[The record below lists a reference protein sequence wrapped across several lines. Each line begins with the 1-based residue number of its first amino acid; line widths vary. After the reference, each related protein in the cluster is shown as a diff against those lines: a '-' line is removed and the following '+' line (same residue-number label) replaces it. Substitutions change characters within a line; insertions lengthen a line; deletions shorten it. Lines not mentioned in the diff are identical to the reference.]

1 MVNVKLS
8 DAVSAVDVQAVW
20 TSAYA
25 WPSGNRWINTS
36 PIHDDLPSLLALA
49 RTHTAIP
56 RPTIRQKSSRENR
69 TEEMELAMD
78 AFERNEASDLRYKL
92 ANATRRTTD
101 CMVA

>member
-8 DAVSAVDVQAVW
+8 DAVSAVDVHAVW

-36 PIHDDLPSLLALA
+36 PIQDVCACTLALKPHA
-49 RTHTAIP
+49 AHTTSP
-56 RPTIRQKSSRENR
+56 WPTIRQKSSRENR

-78 AFERNEASDLRYKL
+78 AFERF
-92 ANATRRTTD
+92 
-101 CMVA
+101 